1 MDDASNGRLL
11 QNAVSVDLVN
21 NGARYK
27 CSVEKCLVILF
38 CVWSCMVAYLMEYA
52 CVGVYLYACVWVCV
66 CLVYRYEYGG
76 GNMYTHY
83 RHAAIAAVV
92 LNLSNGL

>member
-1 MDDASNGRLL
+1 MMLQTDDYYKMLFLSIWLTM
-11 QNAVSVDLVN
+11 
-21 NGARYK
+21 ARVINVQLKSAWLFYFVFEVVYGGVFDGI
-27 CSVEKCLVILF
+27 CMCWCLFV
-38 CVWSCMVAYLMEYA
+38 CV
-52 CVGVYLYACVWVCV
+52 CVWVCV